1 MSSSSVPGVCELPV
15 RKSRLPD
22 EPVCEWTLVVP
33 RGDSYTAA
41 HPGARGTWKGGLGR
55 PHRAAP
61 ERCRGA
67 VMMQEQLCPFRE
79 AQWQCNLGCV
89 HFSSLE

>member
-33 RGDSYTAA
+33 FHVASPTRQHIQA
-41 HPGARGTWKGGLGR
+41 PGEPG
-55 PHRAAP
+55 
-61 ERCRGA
+61 RGA
-67 VMMQEQLCPFRE
+67 LDVPAGLLLRDVVGP
-79 AQWQCNLGCV
+79 
-89 HFSSLE
+89 